1 MIEIKKVRRWTVN
14 FSRTHE
20 FNNLPFP
27 GMIVMQTVGKKNQI
41 SHSWARTTPLEVG
54 GKIIVT
60 IRGRGILQIGNQKYD
75 AVSGTSFIYRDS
87 DPLVRYFYPDD
98 TTAPWQFIWIN
109 FWGEAAAQWIK
120 EINNQHGYFF
130 KLATDNMLLPQLLK
144 FKEYAGMTLFI
155 SPFEGAA
162 LILDLLE
169 LLCSTHESVITAS
182 HADLMISEI
191 KNELNNTFNERHSTS
206 FLAERLRVT
215 REHLSRT
222 FKRKTG
228 QTLNVYRWDQRLD
241 KAMNLLVKSN
251 LSCKEIAYYCN
262 FGSYCSFYRAFIKK
276 FKQSPES
283 FRQKPL

>member
-1 MIEIKKVRRWTVN
+1 MVEIERVRCWTVN
-14 FSRTHE
+14 FSRTRK
-20 FNNLPFP
+20 FVNLPFP
-27 GMIVMQTVGKKNQI
+27 GTIVMETVEEKKQI
-41 SHSWARTTPLEVG
+41 SNTWARTTPLEVG

-60 IRGRGILQIGNQKYD
+60 IRGRGILQIGNKKYD

-87 DPLVRYFYPDD
+87 DPFVRYFYPDD
-98 TTAPWQFIWIN
+98 TTEPWQFIWIN
-109 FWGEAAAQWIK
+109 LLGEAAAQWIK
-120 EINNQHGYFF
+120 EINDQHGFFF
-130 KLATDNMLLPQLLK
+130 KHATDNMLLPRLLE

-162 LILDLLE
+162 LILELLE
-169 LLCSTHESVITAS
+169 LVCSTHEAAIPAS
-182 HADLMISEI
+182 YADLMISEI

-222 FKRKTG
+222 FKSKTG
-228 QTLNVYRWDQRLD
+228 QTLNAYRWEQRLD
-241 KAMNLLVKSN
+241 KAMNLLLKSN
-251 LSCKEIAYYCN
+251 LSCKEIAFYCN

-283 FRQKPL
+283 FRQKQL